1 MTLSGFPTVQSNQSA
16 TRFLTRLSPRLFIAC
31 RIQDEFIPEESAPRA
46 ILIQCEGEVM
56 PEEKNSDDKN
66 KLDHPLQPNSQPD
79 SRPDSRPE
87 ARMDETSL
95 IKPSGVAP
103 ISSMDQ
109 FAYSYYNAPPDET
122 RKLRENWRKVRK
134 RKWLVLAV
142 TVIATTIVT
151 VESFRTKT
159 SYQATAMVALNN
171 DNPAVVKLGKT
182 VLGLDNNERLKTD
195 LLLLRTYPL
204 LAKVVVRYRL
214 NEDPAF
220 LKADE
225 HRTLMEAARAI
236 IGNFTGAAGREGA
249 GDQPKFDSPPPQLD
263 GPLSHEEVER
273 LAPYIAKLDG
283 SLYVSQIEETR
294 AIQISFTHT
303 DPVAAAKIANG
314 VAQVFVDESF
324 AT

>member
-1 MTLSGFPTVQSNQSA
+1 
-16 TRFLTRLSPRLFIAC
+16 
-31 RIQDEFIPEESAPRA
+31 
-46 ILIQCEGEVM
+46 M

-66 KLDHPLQPNSQPD
+66 KLDHPLQPDSQPD
-79 SRPDSRPE
+79 SRPDSRSYSRPQ

-109 FAYSYYNAPPDET
+109 FAYNYYNAPPDET
-122 RKLRENWRKVRK
+122 RRIRENWRKVRK

-151 VESFRTKT
+151 VESFRMKT

-182 VLGLDNNERLKTD
+182 VLGLDNNERLQTD

-220 LKADE
+220 LRADE
-225 HRTLMEAARAI
+225 RRTLMEAARVI
-236 IGNFTGAAGREGA
+236 IGKFRGASGREGD
-249 GDQPKFDSPPPQLD
+249 GEQPKF
-263 GPLSHEEVER
+263 
-273 LAPYIAKLDG
+273 
-283 SLYVSQIEETR
+283 
-294 AIQISFTHT
+294 
-303 DPVAAAKIANG
+303 
-314 VAQVFVDESF
+314 
-324 AT
+324 